1 MKSDPAG
8 REAVVKSRQV
18 VEMLTV
24 ANDFTLFIE
33 KAEEYTREQILI
45 YLQRVFPV
53 IYLKASLLPEIK
65 VTDEDAIE
73 HYVTEEQWETIF
85 NSVRQKLGEEDL
97 YHFIDLHEKTQ
108 QDALRASISENT
120 ADIYQDL
127 KDFLLLIQKPQLTF
141 RENAVRECRD
151 LFQTHFGYRLVN
163 CHTAIHYLLFQ
174 EGNFGGVATDCL
186 DIL

>member
-1 MKSDPAG
+1 MEFESAG
-8 REAVVKSRQV
+8 REAVIQSRQV
-18 VEMLTV
+18 LEMLTV

-33 KAEEYTREQILI
+33 KAEEYTREQTLV

-85 NSVRQKLGEEDL
+85 NTIRQKLGQEDL
-97 YHFIDLHEKTQ
+97 YYFIDLHEKTQ
-108 QDALRASISENT
+108 QDAILASIAENIT
-120 ADIYQDL
+120 DIYQDL
-127 KDFLLLIQKPQLTF
+127 KDFMLLIQKPQLTF
-141 RENAVRECRD
+141 QENAVRECYQ
-151 LFQTHFGYRLVN
+151 LFQTHFGYKLAN

-174 EGNFGGVATDCL
+174 EGNSGGVASDYL